1 MKKSIMDME
10 VSGRKVLVRCDFNV
24 PMEEGAIS
32 DDTRILASLP
42 TIRYLLERGA
52 SVILMSHLGRP
63 KGMSQAEFS
72 LAPVAERLGELL
84 KQEVIFAASP
94 VVVDETVRRKARA
107 LKPGQVMLLENLRYR
122 PEEEANDPA
131 FALALAGLGD
141 LYVNDA
147 FGTAHRAH
155 ASTAGI
161 TEFLPGVCGLLIRK
175 ELEFL
180 GGALDHPKRPL
191 VAILGG
197 SKVSDKIGV
206 IENLIRIADQILI
219 GGGMAYTFIKANGG
233 QIGKSLVE
241 EDKLELARGLQAKA
255 REKGAELLLPVDNKA
270 GDAFKADCNVQIVDI
285 DSIPEGWMGLDIGPE
300 SIRRFTEVIS
310 KAKTIIWNGPMGVFE
325 FPAFEEG
332 TRSIA
337 QALAE
342 SEGTTIIGGGDSAAA
357 VVQFGLADRITHI
370 STGGGASMEFLEGK
384 ILPGVAA
391 LMDA

>member
-1 MKKSIMDME
+1 MKKSIVDME

-24 PMEEGAIS
+24 PMEEGSIS

-63 KGMSQAEFS
+63 KGTPQAEFT
-72 LAPVAERLGELL
+72 LAPVAERLEEVL
-84 KQEVIFAASP
+84 KQKVIFAASP
-94 VVVDETVRRKARA
+94 VVVDEGVRRKARA
-107 LKPGQVMLLENLRYR
+107 LEPGQVMLLENLRYR

-233 QIGKSLVE
+233 QIGNSLVE

-300 SIRRFTEVIS
+300 SIRRFTEVIR